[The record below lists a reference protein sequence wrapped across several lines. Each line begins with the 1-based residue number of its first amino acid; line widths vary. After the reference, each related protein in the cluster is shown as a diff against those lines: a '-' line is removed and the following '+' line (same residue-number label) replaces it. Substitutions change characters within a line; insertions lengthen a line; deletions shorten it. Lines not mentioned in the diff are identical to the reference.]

1 MNRSLIDSF
10 LEYLVAERSSP
21 DNTVAAYANDLDD
34 FMAFLDAR
42 GVTEIGVDSAVLEG
56 YASHCR
62 ERKLKAT
69 SISRRLST
77 VRQFYR
83 FLIEEEFISSDPTRD
98 LASPKRGSYLPH
110 VLSKEEVERLI
121 ASPDLETPIGIRDRA
136 MLELLYATGLRV
148 SELTGL
154 KVHHLNLHV
163 GFLICRGKG
172 GKERV
177 VPMGETA
184 RRRVE
189 DYMRN
194 ARPYLARK
202 PTDVLFCSRRGGAMT
217 RQNFWYA
224 IRRYAA
230 AAGILK
236 EISPHMLRHSFA
248 THLLMGGAD
257 LRSVQM
263 MLGHADI
270 STTQIYTHLSTA
282 RLKEIHEQYH
292 PRG

>member
-1 MNRSLIDSF
+1 MNRALIDSF

-21 DNTVAAYANDLDD
+21 ENTLAAYAADLEDYATFLDD
-34 FMAFLDAR
+34 R
-42 GVTEIGVDSAVLEG
+42 GVTELGVDGAVLED

-62 ERKLKAT
+62 SRKLKTT

-77 VRQFYR
+77 IRQFYR
-83 FLIEEEFISSDPTRD
+83 FLIEEEVITSDPTRD
-98 LASPKRGSYLPH
+98 LASPKRGSYLPEI
-110 VLSKEEVERLI
+110 LSREEVERLI
-121 ASPDLETPIGIRDRA
+121 ASPDPGTPVGVRDRA
-136 MLELLYATGLRV
+136 MLEVLYATGLRV

-154 KVHHLNLHV
+154 KLHHVNLHV
-163 GFLICRGKG
+163 GYLVCRGKG
-172 GKERV
+172 DKERV
-177 VPMGETA
+177 VPMGESA
-184 RRRVE
+184 RHRLREYLE
-189 DYMRN
+189 D
-194 ARPYLARK
+194 ARPYLVKK

-217 RQNFWYA
+217 RQNFWHA

-230 AAGILK
+230 AAGVHK
-236 EISPHMLRHSFA
+236 RISPHMLRHSFA

-270 STTQIYTHLSTA
+270 STTQIYTHVSA
-282 RLKEIHEQYH
+282 GRLKEIHERYH

>member
-1 MNRSLIDSF
+1 MNRALIDSF

-21 DNTVAAYANDLDD
+21 ENTLAAYAGDLEDY
-34 FMAFLDAR
+34 ATFLDGR
-42 GVTEIGVDSAVLEG
+42 GVTELGVDGAVLED

-62 ERKLKAT
+62 SRKLKTT

-77 VRQFYR
+77 IRQFYR
-83 FLIEEEFISSDPTRD
+83 FLIEEEVITSDPTRD
-98 LASPKRGSYLPH
+98 LASPKRGSYLPEI
-110 VLSKEEVERLI
+110 LSREEVERLI
-121 ASPDLETPIGIRDRA
+121 ASPDPGTPVGVRDRA
-136 MLELLYATGLRV
+136 MLEVLYATGLRV

-154 KVHHLNLHV
+154 KLHHLNLHV
-163 GFLICRGKG
+163 GYLVCRGKG
-172 GKERV
+172 DKERV
-177 VPMGETA
+177 VPMGESA
-184 RRRVE
+184 RHRLKEYLE
-189 DYMRN
+189 D
-194 ARPYLARK
+194 ARPYLVKK

-217 RQNFWYA
+217 RQNFWHA

-230 AAGILK
+230 AAGIHK
-236 EISPHMLRHSFA
+236 RISPHMLRHSFA

-270 STTQIYTHLSTA
+270 STTQIYTHVSA
-282 RLKEIHEQYH
+282 GRLKEIHERYH

>member
-1 MNRSLIDSF
+1 MNRALIDSF

-21 DNTVAAYANDLDD
+21 ENTLAAYAGDLEDY
-34 FMAFLDAR
+34 ATFLDGR
-42 GVTEIGVDSAVLEG
+42 GVTELGVDGAVLED

-62 ERKLKAT
+62 SRKLKTT

-77 VRQFYR
+77 IRQFYR
-83 FLIEEEFISSDPTRD
+83 FLIEEEAIASDPTRD
-98 LASPKRGSYLPH
+98 LASPKRGSYLPEI
-110 VLSKEEVERLI
+110 LSREEVERLI
-121 ASPDLETPIGIRDRA
+121 ASPDPGTPVGVRDRA
-136 MLELLYATGLRV
+136 MLEVLYATGLRV

-154 KVHHLNLHV
+154 KLHHLNLHV
-163 GFLICRGKG
+163 GYLVCRGKG
-172 GKERV
+172 DKERV
-177 VPMGETA
+177 VPMGESA
-184 RRRVE
+184 RHRLKEYLE
-189 DYMRN
+189 D
-194 ARPYLARK
+194 ARPYLVKK

-217 RQNFWYA
+217 RQNFWHA

-230 AAGILK
+230 AAGIHK
-236 EISPHMLRHSFA
+236 RISPHMLRHSFA

-270 STTQIYTHLSTA
+270 STTQIYTHVSA
-282 RLKEIHEQYH
+282 GRLKEIHERYH